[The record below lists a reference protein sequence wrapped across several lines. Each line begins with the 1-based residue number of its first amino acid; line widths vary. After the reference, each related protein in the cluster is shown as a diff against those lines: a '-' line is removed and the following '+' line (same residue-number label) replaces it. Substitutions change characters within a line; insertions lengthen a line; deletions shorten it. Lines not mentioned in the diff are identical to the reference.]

1 MKINKNGL
9 IPAIELVAYVLL
21 ITQFIANGE
30 KFFAHINKLLGP
42 MMFLTVFCFSVLTC
56 GLIVFYK
63 PYMLFVGK
71 KGKEAGQLVLSTAK
85 WLGVFVLCVIGVV
98 GVMSR

>member
-1 MKINKNGL
+1 MKINKDGL

-30 KFFAHINKLLGP
+30 KFFAHINKSLGP
-42 MMFLTVFCFSVLTC
+42 MMFLIVFCFSVLTC

-71 KGKEAGQLVLSTAK
+71 KGKEAGELVLATVK
-85 WLGVFVLCVIGVV
+85 WLGAFVIVVIAVV
-98 GVMSR
+98 AMMSR